1 MNLTS
6 PPVEAPMAIASLM
19 RTYRLIPIRTVLER
33 TSLSRTTLYQLIK
46 EGTFPPPVK
55 VGTASRWVEAEVEE
69 WVQSLMQARG

>member
-6 PPVEAPMAIASLM
+6 PLEAPMAIASLM

-69 WVQSLMQARG
+69 WVQSLMQARR